1 VAPTSVASRQAGTRS
16 PSVGEVPAR
25 HAHSSLLETLQRVIE
40 RTYDLDTGVTDIGRF
55 VIGDQGFRAL
65 YGRWHD
71 AGLIRETVADPPTVA
86 GSASAVMP
94 VSEATAAGSASGT
107 ARTLVREQD
116 GGLALSIYY
125 PDALVRCLEGND
137 PTRRLDDGNVDSFN
151 TLVEEL
157 DHFLVIAD
165 RFRSQ
170 GVVSLMDLELHANV
184 TKYLVLKMFVGKLRR
199 ASRLAPVD
207 AAWVRQQIFDRGE
220 FVAEDPNVR
229 ARYRE
234 ASRLAARYVGALD
247 GLAPAPRVAALRRF
261 HRMPPQAKVA
271 HINAV
276 S

>member
-1 VAPTSVASRQAGTRS
+1 MRAGN
-16 PSVGEVPAR
+16 
-25 HAHSSLLETLQRVIE
+25 SLLETLQHVIE

-71 AGLIRETVADPPTVA
+71 AGLIRETVADPRT
-86 GSASAVMP
+86 VMP
-94 VSEATAAGSASGT
+94 VSGATAAGSASGT
-107 ARTLVREQD
+107 ARTLVREQGD
-116 GGLALSIYY
+116 GLALSIYY

-199 ASRLAPVD
+199 ASRLAPAD
-207 AAWVRQQIFDRGE
+207 AAWVKQQIFDRGE
-220 FVAEDPNVR
+220 FVAEDPDVR

-247 GLAPAPRVAALRRF
+247 GLAPASRVAALRRF

>member
-1 VAPTSVASRQAGTRS
+1 MRAGN
-16 PSVGEVPAR
+16 
-25 HAHSSLLETLQRVIE
+25 SLLETLQRVIE

-71 AGLIRETVADPPTVA
+71 AGLIRETVADPRT
-86 GSASAVMP
+86 AV
-94 VSEATAAGSASGT
+94 SGATAAGSASSA
-107 ARTLVREQD
+107 ARTLVREQE

-199 ASRLAPVD
+199 ASRLAPAD
-207 AAWVRQQIFDRGE
+207 AAWVKQQIFDRGE

-247 GLAPAPRVAALRRF
+247 DLAPASRVAALRRF

>member
-1 VAPTSVASRQAGTRS
+1 MAPT
-16 PSVGEVPAR
+16 
-25 HAHSSLLETLQRVIE
+25 SSLLETLQQVIE

-55 VIGDQGFRAL
+55 VIGDQGFRAI

-71 AGLIRETVADPPTVA
+71 VGLIRETVADPTSVV
-86 GSASAVMP
+86 GSASRAALP
-94 VSEATAAGSASGT
+94 LSRATAAGSASGT

-125 PDALVRCLEGND
+125 PDSLVRCLEGND

-165 RFRSQ
+165 RFRSR

-184 TKYLVLKMFVGKLRR
+184 TKYLVLKMMVGKLRR
-199 ASRLAPVD
+199 ASRLAPGD
-207 AAWVRQQIFDRGE
+207 AVWVRQQVFDRGE
-220 FVAEDPNVR
+220 FVAEDPQVR

-247 GLAPAPRVAALRRF
+247 DLPPASRIAALRRF

>member
-1 VAPTSVASRQAGTRS
+1 MAPTSVASRQAGTRS

-71 AGLIRETVADPPTVA
+71 AGLIRETVADPP
-86 GSASAVMP
+86 
-94 VSEATAAGSASGT
+94 TAAGSASGT